1 MRSAATAGC
10 RSARHSEAAHARK
23 EAVPSTESCDTMT
36 FPILFAFLVLA
47 LAAVAVTFSY
57 RGLAALRARRRAAWE
72 LDRVEWRRWI
82 VRA

>member
-1 MRSAATAGC
+1 MRSAATAGY
-10 RSARHSEAAHARK
+10 RSPSLSESARARK
-23 EAVPSTESCDTMT
+23 VPSTESCDTMT

-72 LDRVEWRRWI
+72 LDRGEWRRWI
-82 VRA
+82 IRT